1 MNQLDKIFELCA
13 RIEAKINEILD
24 ELDKLG
30 VPKVD
35 RETGE
40 DIEEDNDN
48 NNSGNNNDD
57 NDEDESYIYDINR
70 SI

>member
-1 MNQLDKIFELCA
+1 MDQLDKIFELCA
-13 RIEAKINEILD
+13 RIETKINEIHD

-40 DIEEDNDN
+40 DIDKDDKDS
-48 NNSGNNNDD
+48 NSGD
-57 NDEDESYIYDINR
+57 NTNVTYDVEVKYDTK
-70 SI
+70 

>member
-1 MNQLDKIFELCA
+1 MDQLDKIFELCA
-13 RIEAKINEILD
+13 RIEAKINEIHD

-30 VPKVD
+30 VPKID

-48 NNSGNNNDD
+48 DNSGD
-57 NDEDESYIYDINR
+57 NTNVTYDVNIKYNTK
-70 SI
+70 